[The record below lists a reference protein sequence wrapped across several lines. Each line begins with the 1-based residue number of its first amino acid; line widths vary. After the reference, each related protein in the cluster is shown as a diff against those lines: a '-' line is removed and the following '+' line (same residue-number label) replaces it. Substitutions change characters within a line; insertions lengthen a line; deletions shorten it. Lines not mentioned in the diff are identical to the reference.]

1 MSNYRELES
10 VLPLFSYE
18 NDFLVS
24 KQGDLTACYSLTLPP
39 LFTLSQAEAENL
51 HGALVK
57 AFRLLPPKSMVWKQ
71 DWFVQSAYSDFQGRA
86 KFGSELGYGFGA
98 DLGSD
103 YGSEPSFLSRANSRF
118 FEGKPVLD
126 HTCYLWITFPNPEKK
141 LGDSSLS
148 NLFRSHWVGEPFFR
162 KGLMESYQAVLAQIE
177 HLLNA
182 DGMGIH
188 RLSEDVLLG
197 TPGAKGVI
205 ESYLL
210 MPSNRSF
217 PEIHDM
223 EFKPDWKIGDQFLGM
238 VSLSSLGQLPLE
250 LETSKVFEPYSTD
263 LSKYYLGFASP
274 LGQALD
280 CNHIYSQVFQLEES
294 EKYYSSLESKRLRL
308 HALSRYSRAN
318 ELASDSIAAY
328 LDEAIREGKTP
339 VKGHANILIW
349 ADSSLELKK
358 AIREASASLS
368 KLGLVPKTETWG
380 APQLYWAGIPGN
392 AAALPINECFHCNLD
407 QLICLFNLE
416 GASVSGVLPKG
427 LRLGERRYGQPV
439 WVDLSDEPMQ
449 KGWITNRN
457 KFILGPSGSGKSFF
471 TNHMV
476 RSYFEQGTHVVLVD
490 VGHSYQGLCE
500 LVGGYYFTYSEES
513 PICFNPFFLD
523 GEVLDTE
530 KKESLKTLLL
540 ALWKKE
546 DEVFRRSEYVAIS
559 NALKAYYEFL
569 GDSPGIF
576 PCFDSF
582 YEFLQ
587 TGFSSMISAEKV
599 NSRDFDL
606 GNFLY
611 VLRPFYRGGE
621 FDYLLNARENLNLL
635 DQRFI
640 VFELD
645 KIKDHPILF
654 PVVTL
659 IIMEIFIS
667 KMRKLKGQRKMI
679 LIEEAWKAIAK
690 EGMAEYIKYL
700 FKTVRKFFGEAIVVT
715 QEVDDII
722 QSPVIKDAIIN
733 NSDCKI
739 LLDQSKYQ
747 NKFELI
753 QKLLGLTEKE
763 KSMVL
768 SINRANDPSRK
779 YKEVFIGLGSH
790 SQVFRTEVSLEEYLT
805 YTTEEKEKLRIEELC
820 RLHGGNREKAIT
832 QLAEELRQSSSG

>member
-1 MSNYRELES
+1 MTKSRDLET

-18 NDFLVS
+18 DGYLIS
-24 KQGDLTACYSLTLPP
+24 KQGDLTAGFQLTLPP
-39 LFTLSQAEAENL
+39 LFTLSKSEAEGL
-51 HGALVK
+51 HSAFVK
-57 AFRLLPPKSMVWKQ
+57 AFRLLPPKTLVWKQ
-71 DWFVQSAYSDFQGRA
+71 DWFVKSAFSEAVANEGLDDSSGFLA
-86 KFGSELGYGFGA
+86 K
-98 DLGSD
+98 
-103 YGSEPSFLSRANSRF
+103 ANSRF

-126 HTCYLWITFPNPEKK
+126 HFCCLWITFPNSDKK
-141 LGDSSLS
+141 LADSSLS
-148 NLFRSHWVGEPFFR
+148 NLFRTHWVGKPFIQ
-162 KGLMESYQAVLAQIE
+162 KGLLDSYASSLAQIQ
-177 HLLNA
+177 HLLSSE
-182 DGMGIH
+182 GIGIS
-188 RLSEDVLLG
+188 RIPEDKLLG
-197 TPGAKGVI
+197 TPIQKGLI
-205 ESYLL
+205 ESYL
-210 MPSNRSF
+210 MASSQPSF
-217 PEIHDM
+217 PQLWDI
-223 EFKPDWKIGDQFLGM
+223 EFKPEWKIGEQFLGM
-238 VSLSSLGQLPLE
+238 VSLASLNQLPSE
-250 LETSKVFEPYSTD
+250 LDSTKVFEPYSTD

-274 LGQALD
+274 IGQLLD
-280 CNHIYSQVFQLEES
+280 SNHIYAQVFQVEDR
-294 EKYYSSLESKRLRL
+294 EKFFSSLESKRLRL
-308 HALSRYSRAN
+308 HALSKYSRAN
-318 ELASDSIAAY
+318 ELASDSIAQY
-328 LDEAIREGKTP
+328 LDDSIRESKTP
-339 VKGHANILIW
+339 VLGHAHLLIW
-349 ADSSLELKK
+349 SDSNHELKN
-358 AIREASASLS
+358 AVREASASLS
-368 KLGLVPKTETWG
+368 KLGVLPKIETWG
-380 APQLYWAGIPGN
+380 APQLFWAGIPGN
-392 AAALPINECFHCNLD
+392 GAALPSNECFHCNLD
-407 QLICLFNLE
+407 QLICLYNLE
-416 GASVSGVLPKG
+416 GASSSGVLPKG
-427 LRLGERRYGQPV
+427 IRLGERRYGQPV
-439 WVDLSDEPMQ
+439 WVDLSDEPMK

-476 RSYFEQGTHVVLVD
+476 RSYFEQGTHVVLID

-500 LVGGYYFTYSEES
+500 LVGGYYFTYSEDS

-523 GEVLDTE
+523 GGELDTE

-559 NALKAYYEFL
+559 NALKAFYEFL
-569 GDSPGIF
+569 ARSPEVF

-587 TGFSSMISAEKV
+587 SDFTRLIETEKV
-599 NSRDFDL
+599 NTRDFDL

-621 FDYLLNARENLNLL
+621 FDYLLNAKENLNLL
-635 DQRFI
+635 HQRFI

-659 IIMEIFIS
+659 IIMEIFIA

-747 NKFELI
+747 NKFDLI
-753 QKLLGLTEKE
+753 QKLLGLTDKE
-763 KSMVL
+763 KAMIL
-768 SINRANDPSRK
+768 SINRANDPSRT
-779 YKEVFIGLGSH
+779 YKEVFIGLGNH

-805 YTTEEKEKLRIEELC
+805 YTTEEKEKMRIEELC
-820 RLHGGNREKAIT
+820 LLHGGNREKAIA
-832 QLAEELRQSSSG
+832 QLAEELRTQST

>member
-1 MSNYRELES
+1 MSKIRDLED

-18 NDFLVS
+18 EGYLVS
-24 KQGDLTACYSLTLPP
+24 KQGDLTACFSLDLPP
-39 LFTLSQAEAENL
+39 LFTLSRSDAEGI
-51 HGALVK
+51 HGAFAK
-57 AFRLLPPKSMVWKQ
+57 AFRLLPSRTIVWKQ
-71 DWFVQSAYSDFQGRA
+71 DWFVKSSFENGFDLD
-86 KFGSELGYGFGA
+86 SEKGLG
-98 DLGSD
+98 L
-103 YGSEPSFLSRANSRF
+103 ENSFLTQANSRF
-118 FEGKPVLD
+118 FEGKPILD
-126 HTCYLWITFPNPEKK
+126 HRCFVWITFPNPEKK
-141 LGDSSLS
+141 LADSSLS
-148 NLFRSHWVGEPFFR
+148 NLLRSHWVGEPFF
-162 KGLMESYQAVLAQIE
+162 KPEVLEVHSSVLAQIE
-177 HLLNA
+177 HLLKA
-182 DGMGIH
+182 EGIKLE
-188 RLSEDVLLG
+188 RVPEEELLG
-197 TPGAKGVI
+197 NPIKKGLI

-210 MPSNRSF
+210 APAVRTF
-217 PEIHDM
+217 PEVHDM
-223 EFKPDWKIGDQFLGM
+223 EFKPEWKIGDQYLGI
-238 VSLSSLGQLPLE
+238 VSLSSLQQLPLE
-250 LETSKVFEPYSTD
+250 LECAKVFEPYSTD

-274 LGQALD
+274 VGQLLD
-280 CNHIYSQVFQLEES
+280 CNHIYSQVFQMEDR
-294 EKYYSSLESKRLRL
+294 EKFFSSLESKRLRL

-318 ELASDSIAAY
+318 DLASDSIARY
-328 LDEAIREGKTP
+328 LDESIREGKIP

-349 ADSSLELKK
+349 ADSSSDLKQS
-358 AIREASASLS
+358 IREASASLS
-368 KLGLVPKTETWG
+368 KLGILPKTESWG

-392 AAALPINECFHCNLD
+392 GAALPSNEFFHLNLD
-407 QLICLFNLE
+407 QFLCLYNLE
-416 GASVSGVLPKG
+416 GASSSGILPRG
-427 LRLGERRYGQPV
+427 LRLGERRYGQPL

-476 RSYFEQGTHVVLVD
+476 RSYYEQGTHVVLVD

-500 LVGGYYFTYSEES
+500 LVGGYYFTYAEES

-523 GEVLDTE
+523 GEILGTE

-559 NALKAYYEFL
+559 NALKAFYEFL
-569 GDSPGIF
+569 DRSPQVF

-587 TGFSSMISAEKV
+587 SDFARFVEAEKV

-635 DQRFI
+635 HQRFI

-679 LIEEAWKAIAK
+679 LIEEAWKAIAR

-722 QSPVIKDAIIN
+722 HSPVIKDAIIN

-747 NKFELI
+747 NKFEQI

-763 KSMVL
+763 KALIL
-768 SINRANDPSRK
+768 SINRANDPARK

-805 YTTEEKEKLRIEELC
+805 YTTEEREKLRIEELC
-820 RLHGGNREKAIT
+820 DLNGGNREKAIA
-832 QLAEELRQSSSG
+832 QLAEELRS

>member
-1 MSNYRELES
+1 MTKSRDLET

-18 NDFLVS
+18 DGYLIS
-24 KQGDLTACYSLTLPP
+24 KQGDLTAGFQLTLPP
-39 LFTLSQAEAENL
+39 LFTLSKSEAEGL
-51 HGALVK
+51 HSAFVK
-57 AFRLLPPKSMVWKQ
+57 AFRLLPPKTLVWKQ
-71 DWFVQSAYSDFQGRA
+71 DWFVKSAFSEFEA
-86 KFGSELGYGFGA
+86 KEGLDDSSGFLA
-98 DLGSD
+98 K
-103 YGSEPSFLSRANSRF
+103 ANSRF

-126 HTCYLWITFPNPEKK
+126 HFCCLWITFPNSDKK
-141 LGDSSLS
+141 LADSSLS
-148 NLFRSHWVGEPFFR
+148 NLFRTHWVGKPFIQ
-162 KGLMESYQAVLAQIE
+162 KGLLDSYASSLAQIQ
-177 HLLNA
+177 HLLSSE
-182 DGMGIH
+182 GIGIS
-188 RLSEDVLLG
+188 RIPEDKLLG
-197 TPGAKGVI
+197 TPIQKGLI
-205 ESYLL
+205 ESYL
-210 MPSNRSF
+210 MASSQPSF
-217 PEIHDM
+217 PQLWDI
-223 EFKPDWKIGDQFLGM
+223 EFKPEWKIGEQFLGM
-238 VSLSSLGQLPLE
+238 VSLASLNQLPSE
-250 LETSKVFEPYSTD
+250 LDSTKVFEPYSTD

-274 LGQALD
+274 IGQLLD
-280 CNHIYSQVFQLEES
+280 SNHIYAQVFQVEDR
-294 EKYYSSLESKRLRL
+294 EKFFSSLESKRLRL
-308 HALSRYSRAN
+308 HALSKYSRAN
-318 ELASDSIAAY
+318 ELASDSIAEY
-328 LDEAIREGKTP
+328 LDDSIRDGKIP
-339 VKGHANILIW
+339 ISGHAHLLIW
-349 ADSSLELKK
+349 SDSIHELKN
-358 AIREASASLS
+358 AVREASASLS
-368 KLGLVPKTETWG
+368 KLGVLPKIETWG
-380 APQLYWAGIPGN
+380 APQLFWAGIPGN
-392 AAALPINECFHCNLD
+392 GAALPSNECFHCNLD
-407 QLICLFNLE
+407 QLICLYNLE
-416 GASVSGVLPKG
+416 GASSSGVLPKG
-427 LRLGERRYGQPV
+427 IRLGERRYGQPV
-439 WVDLSDEPMQ
+439 WVDLSDEPMK

-476 RSYFEQGTHVVLVD
+476 RSYFEQGTHVVLID

-500 LVGGYYFTYSEES
+500 LVGGYYFTYSEDS

-523 GEVLDTE
+523 GNELDTE

-569 GDSPGIF
+569 DRSPEVF

-587 TGFSSMISAEKV
+587 SDFTRLIEAEKV

-621 FDYLLNARENLNLL
+621 FDYLLNAKENLNLL
-635 DQRFI
+635 HQRFI

-659 IIMEIFIS
+659 IIMEIFIA

-747 NKFELI
+747 NKFDLI
-753 QKLLGLTEKE
+753 QKLLGLTDKE
-763 KSMVL
+763 KAMIL
-768 SINRANDPSRK
+768 SINRANDPSRT

-805 YTTEEKEKLRIEELC
+805 YTTEEKEKMRIEELC
-820 RLHGGNREKAIT
+820 LLHGGNREKAIA
-832 QLAEELRQSSSG
+832 QLAEELRTQST

>member
-1 MSNYRELES
+1 MSKYRDLEEI
-10 VLPLFSYE
+10 LPLFSYE
-18 NDFLVS
+18 EGYLIS
-24 KQGDLTACYSLTLPP
+24 KQGDLTAGFCLNLPP
-39 LFTLSQAEAENL
+39 LFTLSQSEAKGL
-51 HGALVK
+51 HGAFVK
-57 AFRLLPPKSMVWKQ
+57 AFRLLPALTVVWKQ
-71 DWFVQSAYSDFQGRA
+71 DWFVKSVFGTPADFNSNEC
-86 KFGSELGYGFGA
+86 FGEETG
-98 DLGSD
+98 
-103 YGSEPSFLSRANSRF
+103 FLSRSNSRF
-118 FEGKPVLD
+118 FQGKPILE
-126 HTCYLWITFPNPEKK
+126 HRCYLWITFPNPEKK
-141 LGDSSLS
+141 LADSSLS
-148 NLFRSHWVGEPFFR
+148 NLLRSHWVGEPFFQ
-162 KGLMESYQAVLAQIE
+162 KNLLDSYAAVLAQLE
-177 HLLNA
+177 HLLSA
-182 DGMGIH
+182 EGI
-188 RLSEDVLLG
+188 RILRIPEDELLG
-197 TPGAKGVI
+197 TPSQKGII

-210 MPSNRSF
+210 SPSYRNF

-223 EFKPDWKIGDQFLGM
+223 EFKPEWKIGDQFLGM
-238 VSLSSLGQLPLE
+238 VSLSALNQLPQE
-250 LETSKVFEPYSTD
+250 MECSKVFEPYSTD
-263 LSKYYLGFASP
+263 LSKFYLGFASP
-274 LGQALD
+274 IGQLLD
-280 CNHIYSQVFQLEES
+280 CNHIYSQVFQMENREKHFSALEA
-294 EKYYSSLESKRLRL
+294 KRLRL
-308 HALSRYSRAN
+308 HALSRYSRSN
-318 ELASDSIAAY
+318 ELASDSIAQY
-328 LDEAIREGKTP
+328 LDESIREGKTP
-339 VKGHANILIW
+339 VKGHANLLIW
-349 ADSSLELKK
+349 ADSSSELKQSL
-358 AIREASASLS
+358 REASASLS
-368 KLGLVPKTETWG
+368 KLGVLPKTESWG

-392 AAALPINECFHCNLD
+392 GAALPSNECFHLNLD
-407 QLICLFNLE
+407 QFICLYNLE
-416 GASVSGVLPKG
+416 GASSSGTLPKG

-439 WVDLSDEPMQ
+439 WVDLSDEPMRN
-449 KGWITNRN
+449 GWITNRN

-476 RSYFEQGTHVVLVD
+476 RSYYEQGTHVVLVD

-500 LVGGYYFTYSEES
+500 LVGGYYFTYSEEA
-513 PICFNPFFLD
+513 PICFNPFYLD

-559 NALKAYYEFL
+559 NALKNFYEFL
-569 GDSPGIF
+569 DRSPEVF

-582 YEFLQ
+582 FEFLQ
-587 TGFSSMISAEKV
+587 GDFARLIEQEKV
-599 NSRDFDL
+599 HSRDFDL

-621 FDYLLNARENLNLL
+621 FDYLLNARENINLL
-635 DQRFI
+635 HQRFI

-747 NKFELI
+747 NKFEQI
-753 QKLLGLTEKE
+753 QRLLGLTEKE
-763 KSMVL
+763 KAMIL
-768 SINRANDPSRK
+768 SINRANDPCRK
-779 YKEVFIGLGSH
+779 YKEVFIGLGIH

-820 RLHGGNREKAIT
+820 SRFGGNREKAIAH
-832 QLAEELRQSSSG
+832 LAEELRS